1 MNGETTKNKAMSSSV
16 NFSAITT
23 FIFDMDGVLTD
34 GTLLLF
40 PDLTTQARKMHIK
53 DGYALQLAIKKGY
66 RIKVISGSFS
76 EEVKTRLAY
85 LGVKDV
91 SMSVKDKRALL
102 LDYMNKHQLRKEE
115 VLYMGDDVP
124 DWEAM
129 KETGL
134 PTCPRDAALDILSCS
149 LFISSYDGGKGC
161 VREVIENV
169 LRARGHW
176 DVTSGVRSL

>member
-1 MNGETTKNKAMSSSV
+1 MPSSL

-23 FIFDMDGVLTD
+23 FVLDVDGVLTD

-40 PDLTTQARKMHIK
+40 PDLITRARSMHIK
-53 DGYALQLAIKKGY
+53 DGYALQLAVKKGY

-76 EEVKTRLAY
+76 EEVKSRLVD

-91 SMSVKDKRALL
+91 SMSVKDKRTMLL
-102 LDYMNKHQLRKEE
+102 EYMQNHQLRKEE

-124 DWEAM
+124 DLEAM
-129 KETGL
+129 QESGL
-134 PTCPRDAALDILSCS
+134 PTCPKDAALDIINCS
-149 LFISSYDGGKGC
+149 TFISSYEGGKGC

-169 LRARGHW
+169 LRARGDW
-176 DVTSGVRSL
+176 DTHAGVGSL